1 MITAGSNMRNIVILI
16 VCFAALAAGQVQV
29 KVSDKV
35 VTPRFTGVGF
45 HAEFFM
51 TTITPEFFD
60 QVVAKRWKELNPGF
74 ARVFHRWAPGPV
86 AARDKAAL
94 DGYLKQFLFL
104 KEATG
109 TEVYFTTG
117 GPKDTKPGAEREAY
131 ARAVV
136 DELEYILKGGATNM
150 TTYCMSNELSMG
162 AWAAMVKDLDKFKDY
177 HRLIHAEL
185 KRRGLKI
192 ELLSTD
198 ASPISNWTTIE
209 WAAANMDDVTDVYG
223 GHHYANQ
230 HPPEDLT
237 FYDWFREKNAW
248 GVGIARAKGKEFILG
263 EFGPAQ
269 FIQNKYGV
277 RWDTCRYY
285 GTAREPLAGLQL
297 AEAVLAAMNGGVRAM
312 GYWTFMDYPD
322 NEQSTRINQWGLF
335 KSLKNGGELRTMYYP
350 YGLLTKYF
358 RGPAKVMEVAT
369 TDPKVRAAAVQHEAG
384 TWSVAIINRN
394 QKETAVSVAL
404 PGKADKPWRKY
415 EYLVAAPPKTED
427 GDLPGPSGTVKALK
441 DKVKPL
447 SMTIYTTAYEDE
459 APAPVTELKAER
471 FHSTKIPGAFAWAQ
485 RVTWKPSASKD
496 VIYYRVFYGDER
508 AGSTATTEFVDED
521 SHRKPGIKWRVVAV
535 DSSGNASAPVECER
549 GQ

>member
-1 MITAGSNMRNIVILI
+1 MRHTALLMILLS
-16 VCFAALAAGQVQV
+16 AAAAGQV
-29 KVSDKV
+29 KVRVSGKV
-35 VTPRFTGVGF
+35 VTPKFTGVGF

-51 TTITPEFFD
+51 TSVTPEFFD

-74 ARVFHRWAPGPV
+74 ARVFHRWAPGQA
-86 AARDKAAL
+86 AARDQAAL
-94 DGYLKQFLFL
+94 DGYLKQFLFF
-104 KEATG
+104 KEHTG

-117 GPKDTKPGAEREAY
+117 GPKDTKPGPEREAY

-136 DELEYILKGGATNM
+136 DELEYLHRRGATNV

-162 AWAAMVKDLDKFKDY
+162 AWAAMVKDLEKFKDY

-192 ELLSTD
+192 DLLSTD
-198 ASPISNWTTIE
+198 ASPISNWNTIE
-209 WAAANMDDVTDVYG
+209 WASANMDEVTGVYG

-230 HPPEDLT
+230 HPPEDLA
-237 FYDWFREKNAW
+237 FYDWFREKTAW
-248 GVGIARAKGKEFILG
+248 GAGIARAKGKEFILG

-269 FIQNKYGV
+269 FIQNKFGV

-285 GTAREPLAGLQL
+285 GTPREPLAGLQL

-322 NEQSTRINQWGLF
+322 NEQSKRINQWGLF

-358 RGPAKVMEVAT
+358 RGPATVMEVT
-369 TDPKVRAAAVQHEAG
+369 TSDPKVRAAAVRHETG

-394 QKETAVSVAL
+394 QRAASVSVSL
-404 PGKADKPWRKY
+404 PANVDKPWRKY
-415 EYLVAAPPKTED
+415 EYRVAAPPRTED
-427 GDLPGPSGTVKALK
+427 GDLPGPVGKVKALK
-441 DKVKPL
+441 GPAKALADRVQPL
-447 SMTIYTTAYEDE
+447 SLTIYTTAYEDE

-471 FHSTKIPGAFAWAQ
+471 FQDTKIPGAFAWAQ

-508 AGSTATTEFVDED
+508 AGSTATTEFIDED
-521 SHRKPGIKWRVVAV
+521 AHRKPDIKWRVVAV
-535 DSSGNASAPVECER
+535 DSSGNASPAMECER
-549 GQ
+549 GK

>member
-1 MITAGSNMRNIVILI
+1 MIPVGPNMRHIAILI
-16 VCFAALAAGQVQV
+16 LLLAATAAGQVQV
-29 KVSDKV
+29 KVGEKV
-35 VTPRFTGVGF
+35 ITPRFTGVGF

-51 TTITPEFFD
+51 TSVTPEFFD

-86 AARDKAAL
+86 AARDQAAL
-94 DGYLKQFLFL
+94 DGYLKQFLFF
-104 KEATG
+104 KQATG

-117 GPKDTKPGAEREAY
+117 GPKDTTPGPAREAY

-136 DELEYILKGGATNM
+136 DELEYLIKGGATNM

-185 KRRGLKI
+185 KRRGLEI
-192 ELLSTD
+192 DLLATD
-198 ASPISNWTTIE
+198 ASPIGNWNTIE
-209 WAAANMDDVTDVYG
+209 WAAANMDNITEVYG

-230 HPPEDLT
+230 HPPEDLA

-248 GVGIARAKGKEFILG
+248 AVSIARAKGKEFILG

-285 GTAREPLAGLQL
+285 GTPREPLAGLQL

-322 NEQSTRINQWGLF
+322 NEQSQRINQWGLF

-358 RGPAKVMEVAT
+358 RGPAKVMEISPAIPKSAPPLSST
-369 TDPKVRAAAVQHEAG
+369 TKAHGRWP
-384 TWSVAIINRN
+384 SS
-394 QKETAVSVAL
+394 TAVKS
-404 PGKADKPWRKY
+404 
-415 EYLVAAPPKTED
+415 
-427 GDLPGPSGTVKALK
+427 
-441 DKVKPL
+441 
-447 SMTIYTTAYEDE
+447 
-459 APAPVTELKAER
+459 
-471 FHSTKIPGAFAWAQ
+471 
-485 RVTWKPSASKD
+485 
-496 VIYYRVFYGDER
+496 
-508 AGSTATTEFVDED
+508 
-521 SHRKPGIKWRVVAV
+521 
-535 DSSGNASAPVECER
+535 
-549 GQ
+549 